1 MSHDHTPAP
10 LDVTQTAPRRRAL
23 QLLSGAAA
31 ALATPSLLRAQGT
44 RRAHKV
50 SVGRIPWAAGNSP
63 MTQYMINNKLF
74 EKRAAELGY
83 DLTVEWREYPTA
95 IPMVEAIVG
104 NNLDMGMWGN
114 TPIIRAIS
122 AKLPIS
128 LMVVG
133 EGRLRF
139 VIATRKGSPIRTL
152 QDLKGKTV
160 GTLLGGDPYNAF
172 SQMLRHELG
181 SANPRD
187 HDIKVVNMTTLAQAA
202 QVPTGTDATCAIY
215 PAYLAAEPTGTV
227 AIMNSFGYTEG
238 HYEGPLGKGAG
249 ILLPSVRKSAFFPDG
264 YYLHRSFWLT
274 HNRLAEQHPNVVVAF
289 LMAQQEAVA
298 ALTAM
303 NPGAVSQLVKDYWKL
318 DPEAGAKVV
327 KDDVLFARGWSW
339 PTENDAR
346 AVLETS
352 KYLVDNKVIEAPLS
366 WAQVKGAFERT
377 APLVKQAYDRLGA
390 KPAPAEF
397 MRTDTADLRGLPLW
411 QMGQW
416 ADRS

>member
-1 MSHDHTPAP
+1 MGTP
-10 LDVTQTAPRRRAL
+10 LGTELESSSRRTALRH
-23 QLLSGAAA
+23 AAA
-31 ALATPSLLRAQGT
+31 GGTLLAAPAFVRSQAKRQA
-44 RRAHKV
+44 AKV

-63 MTQYMINNKLF
+63 MTQFMINNSLF
-74 EKRAAELGY
+74 EKRAAEFGY
-83 DLTVEWREYPTA
+83 DLTVDWREYPTA
-95 IPMVEAIVG
+95 LPMVEAIVG

-133 EGRLRF
+133 EGHLRF
-139 VIATRKGSPIRTL
+139 VIATRQGSPIRTL
-152 QDLKGKTV
+152 QDLQGKTV

-187 HDIKVVNMTTLAQAA
+187 HGIKVVNTPTLAQAA

-215 PAYLAAEPTGTV
+215 PAFLAAESTGSV
-227 AIMNSFGYTEG
+227 AIMNSFGYTEN
-238 HYEGPLGKGAG
+238 YYQGPLGKGAG
-249 ILLPSVRKSAFFPDG
+249 ILLPSVKKSAFYPDG
-264 YYLHRSFWLT
+264 YYLHRSFWLA
-274 HNRLAEQHPNVVVAF
+274 HNALIDKHPNLVVAF

-303 NPGAVSQLVKDYWKL
+303 ESGAVSQLVKDYWKL
-318 DPEAGAKVV
+318 DPVAGGKVV

-339 PTENDAR
+339 PTENDAL

-352 KYLVDNKVIEAPLS
+352 KYLVDNKVIPQPLAWS
-366 WAQVKGAFERT
+366 QVKGAFERT
-377 APLVKQAYDRLGA
+377 APLVRQAYDRLGS
-390 KPAPAEF
+390 KPAAAEF
-397 MRTDTADLRGLPLW
+397 LRTDAADLRGRPVW
-411 QMGQW
+411 DMQQW
-416 ADRS
+416 AERS

>member
-1 MSHDHTPAP
+1 MGTP
-10 LDVTQTAPRRRAL
+10 LGTELESSSRRTALRH
-23 QLLSGAAA
+23 AAA
-31 ALATPSLLRAQGT
+31 GGTLLAAPAFVRSQAKRQA
-44 RRAHKV
+44 AKV

-63 MTQYMINNKLF
+63 MTQFMINHSLF
-74 EKRAAELGY
+74 EKRAAEFGY
-83 DLTVEWREYPTA
+83 DLTVDWREYPTA
-95 IPMVEAIVG
+95 LPMVEAIVG

-133 EGRLRF
+133 EGHLRF
-139 VIATRKGSPIRTL
+139 VIATRQGSPIRTL
-152 QDLKGKTV
+152 QDLQGKTV

-187 HDIKVVNMTTLAQAA
+187 HGIKVVNTPTLAQAA

-215 PAYLAAEPTGTV
+215 PAFLAAESTGSV
-227 AIMNSFGYTEG
+227 AIMNSFGYTES
-238 HYEGPLGKGAG
+238 YYQGPLGKGAG
-249 ILLPSVRKSAFFPDG
+249 ILLPSVKKSAFYPDG
-264 YYLHRSFWLT
+264 YYLHRSFWLA
-274 HNRLAEQHPNVVVAF
+274 HNALIDKHPNLVVAF

-303 NPGAVSQLVKDYWKL
+303 ESGAVSQLVKDYWKL
-318 DPEAGAKVV
+318 DPVAGGKVV

-339 PTENDAR
+339 PTENDAL

-352 KYLVDNKVIEAPLS
+352 KYLVDNKVIPQPLAWS
-366 WAQVKGAFERT
+366 QVKGAFERT
-377 APLVKQAYDRLGA
+377 APLVRQAYDRLGS
-390 KPAPAEF
+390 KPAAAEF
-397 MRTDTADLRGLPLW
+397 LRTDAADLRGRPVW
-411 QMGQW
+411 DMQQW
-416 ADRS
+416 AERS